1 MEWAPGNVL
10 SQSSK
15 TESIENNSAVVGEHD
30 VKKVMLEQ
38 YVEGISDVDADP
50 DRVEVSFYMLFFF
63 PFPLSSLPFCLHI
76 CPYHKQTGYATSY
89 FINAVHET
97 VLTILCTQLFVVCH
111 DETQLVLLGD

>member
-63 PFPLSSLPFCLHI
+63 PISFISSFLFTH
-76 CPYHKQTGYATSY
+76 
-89 FINAVHET
+89 
-97 VLTILCTQLFVVCH
+97 LTISQTNWLCYI
-111 DETQLVLLGD
+111 LLSKCSSRNCTHNPLHTISIVGRLASLAGF